1 MGKAPSSSQLVRL
14 TLELQRDLNAQ
25 MELALTLTQL
35 SAGTKPQHLTLC
47 IFHKERN
54 CGGVGA
60 WVREIIPSVRLRLE
74 PKRTQTQ
81 ASQAKSNTP
90 PPGRASLTPHFC
102 GNYSENSKP
111 LFSIQAYKYLER
123 GR

>member
-25 MELALTLTQL
+25 MELALTTQL
-35 SAGTKPQHLTLC
+35 SAGTKPQHLTVC

-54 CGGVGA
+54 CGAVGA
-60 WVREIIPSVRLRLE
+60 RVREIIPSVRLRLE

-81 ASQAKSNTP
+81 A
-90 PPGRASLTPHFC
+90 F
-102 GNYSENSKP
+102 
-111 LFSIQAYKYLER
+111 
-123 GR
+123 